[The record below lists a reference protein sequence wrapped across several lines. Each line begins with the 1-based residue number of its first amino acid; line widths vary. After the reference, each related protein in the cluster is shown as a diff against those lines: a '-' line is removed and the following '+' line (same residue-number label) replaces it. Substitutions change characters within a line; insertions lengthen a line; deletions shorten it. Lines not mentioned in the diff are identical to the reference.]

1 MNCYSRLNRGV
12 AFHLSGEFLT
22 SLLASKSNQESI
34 SILGTRVQTKLQK
47 NCESWK
53 PNESPSEIPHPPSSL
68 QGGNS
73 LMLSSPYIFFNQHV
87 IGKTFKPP
95 TQEQAWKKGRGKHL
109 FKDSI
114 LVFPTCHILSCFSL
128 KLAPM
133 LQEVA
138 VIINNYFHLS
148 SFLLSYLTFYLL
160 SPYCAV

>member
-47 NCESWK
+47 NVKVENPTRVHQKSLILL
-53 PNESPSEIPHPPSSL
+53 PSYREETASCCPHR
-68 QGGNS
+68 
-73 LMLSSPYIFFNQHV
+73 IFFFDQHV